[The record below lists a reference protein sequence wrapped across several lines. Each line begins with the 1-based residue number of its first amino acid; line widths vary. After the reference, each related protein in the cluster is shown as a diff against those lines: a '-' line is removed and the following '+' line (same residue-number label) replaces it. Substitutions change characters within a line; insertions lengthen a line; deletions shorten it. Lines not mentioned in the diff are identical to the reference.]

1 MNIAFF
7 SKHLPS
13 NEPNGVSVQ
22 VHRLA
27 QALVARGHA
36 VTVYTFSPPVDGAS
50 YRCVTLQRHP
60 ASGLF
65 RKFSPALAF
74 RAVDTSAFDIV
85 HFHGDDYLRGGS
97 RCRVRTFYG
106 SAFREALHAGSI
118 GRFAYQSLF
127 YLFEWISCLRRG
139 RLVAISPDTKRYLPM
154 VRHFI
159 PCCVP
164 LDCYCPQ
171 GEKSSR
177 PSILF
182 LGDFNSRKR
191 GALLLDVFSSTI
203 LPAHPDCTLTV
214 VGPVPC
220 SGRNIIHAGRLDEKR
235 LIEAYRRS
243 WIFCMPSSYEGFG
256 VPMLEAM
263 ACGTVVA
270 ATHNPGSDTL
280 LRNGEN
286 GVLCTPA
293 ALGAELLRLIAHSE
307 ERRSLASAGLR
318 FVASYDSGCIAQRY
332 EELYR
337 KIASG
342 PLP

>member
-13 NEPNGVSVQ
+13 DEPNGVSVQ

-27 QALVARGHA
+27 QALVLRGHT
-36 VTVYTFSPPVDGAS
+36 VTVYTFSPPMAGAC
-50 YRCVTLQRHP
+50 YHCITLRQGSAPRP
-60 ASGLF
+60 F
-65 RKFSPALAF
+65 RKFTPALAF
-74 RAVDTSAFDIV
+74 RTVNISGFDVV

-97 RCRVRTFYG
+97 RHRVRTFYG
-106 SAFREALHAGSI
+106 SAFREAFHAGSI
-118 GRFAYQSLF
+118 GRFGYQSLF

-139 RLVAISPDTKRYLPM
+139 KLVALSPDTKRYLPM
-154 VRHFI
+154 VKHFI

-164 LDCYCPQ
+164 LDRFFPR
-171 GEKSSR
+171 GEKSSQ

-191 GALLLDVFSSTI
+191 GALLLDIFSSII
-203 LPAHPDCTLTV
+203 LPVHPDCTLTV
-214 VGPVPC
+214 VGPVSC
-220 SGRNIIHAGRLDEKR
+220 SGRNIIYAGRLSEEQ

-256 VPMLEAM
+256 VPMLEAL

-270 ATHNPGSDTL
+270 ATHNPGSDAL

-286 GVLCTPA
+286 GVLCTPE
-293 ALGAELLRLIAHSE
+293 ALGAALLRLIADSE
-307 ERRSLASAGLR
+307 ERRLLASGGLR
-318 FVASYDSGCIAQRY
+318 FVPPYDAACVALQY
-332 EELYR
+332 EEIYR
-337 KIASG
+337 RCAAG
-342 PLP
+342 PLR